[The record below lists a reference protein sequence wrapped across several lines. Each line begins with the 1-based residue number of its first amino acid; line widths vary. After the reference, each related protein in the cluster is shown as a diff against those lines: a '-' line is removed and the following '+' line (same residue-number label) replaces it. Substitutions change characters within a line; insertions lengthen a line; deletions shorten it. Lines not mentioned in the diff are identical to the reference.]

1 MAAVELGAGRLLAL
15 AEFPSLLGSLGRMV
29 LLVPLV
35 LLVGV
40 VGVVGVGW
48 WEELSWSGAGFEGP
62 AVEGF
67 LLVVVMAEP
76 VEVVEVGFAL
86 LRPGGAVVP
95 LGVLVSVAALD

>member
-1 MAAVELGAGRLLAL
+1 MGSLFTLFAGFALLAI
-15 AEFPSLLGSLGRMV
+15 AV
-29 LLVPLV
+29 LR
-35 LLVGV
+35 
-40 VGVVGVGW
+40 VVGVGW
-48 WEELSWSGAGFEGP
+48 WEELSWSGAWFEGP
-62 AVEGF
+62 AVECF

>member
-1 MAAVELGAGRLLAL
+1 MAAVELDAGRLLAL

-29 LLVPLV
+29 LLV

-40 VGVVGVGW
+40 LGVGW
-48 WEELSWSGAGFEGP
+48 WEELSWSGAWFEGP
-62 AVEGF
+62 VVEGF

-95 LGVLVSVAALD
+95 LGVLVTVAALD

>member
-1 MAAVELGAGRLLAL
+1 MPAFGCAGALSRRA
-15 AEFPSLLGSLGRMV
+15 S
-29 LLVPLV
+29 
-35 LLVGV
+35 GV
-40 VGVVGVGW
+40 VGVFG

>member
-1 MAAVELGAGRLLAL
+1 MFG
-15 AEFPSLLGSLGRMV
+15 
-29 LLVPLV
+29 
-35 LLVGV
+35 
-40 VGVVGVGW
+40 

-76 VEVVEVGFAL
+76 VDVVEVGFAL
-86 LRPGGAVVP
+86 GGPGGAVVP

>member
-40 VGVVGVGW
+40 VGVGW
-48 WEELSWSGAGFEGP
+48 WEELSWSGAWFEGP
-62 AVEGF
+62 VVEGF
-67 LLVVVMAEP
+67 LLVVVVAEP